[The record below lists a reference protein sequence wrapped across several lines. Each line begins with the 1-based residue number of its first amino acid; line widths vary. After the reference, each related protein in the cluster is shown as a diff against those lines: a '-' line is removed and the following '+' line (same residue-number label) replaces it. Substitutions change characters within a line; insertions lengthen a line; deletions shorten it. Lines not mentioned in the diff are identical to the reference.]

1 MSAVVLMVALW
12 LPAEVILFTS
22 RMPFCTS
29 VGISARM
36 AGRCVL
42 RIAQLVQPPLLVLEL
57 FMFLVSP

>member
-1 MSAVVLMVALW
+1 MVALW
-12 LPAEVILFTS
+12 LPAEVSLFTS

-42 RIAQLVQPPLLVLEL
+42 RMAQLVQLPLLVLEL
-57 FMFLVSP
+57 FIFLVSP

>member
-1 MSAVVLMVALW
+1 MSDTVSIVELAPPTDAFLL
-12 LPAEVILFTS
+12 TS

-36 AGRCVL
+36 ASRCVL
-42 RIAQLVQPPLLVLEL
+42 RMAQLVQPPLFVLEL

>member
-1 MSAVVLMVALW
+1 MVALW
-12 LPAEVILFTS
+12 LPAEVSLFTS

-42 RIAQLVQPPLLVLEL
+42 RMAQLVQPPLLVLEL